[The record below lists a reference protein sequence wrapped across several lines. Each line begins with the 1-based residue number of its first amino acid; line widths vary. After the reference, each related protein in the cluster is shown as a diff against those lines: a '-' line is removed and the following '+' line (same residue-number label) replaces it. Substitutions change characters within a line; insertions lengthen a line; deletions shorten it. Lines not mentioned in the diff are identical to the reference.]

1 MIIRVFADDLT
12 GAAELAGICKEH
24 ALNTLLTVVP
34 TASNHAEAIVYCTDS
49 RSMELSAALKTTQQF
64 LEPISIAKEEMVYKK
79 TDSVLRGHVV
89 EELLLQMKQLG
100 YQRVLFIPENPSM
113 GRIIRN
119 GQYYVNGQLL
129 SETAFAHDPEFPRKT
144 ADVLAMLAGHGADIH
159 VLQCGDA
166 LPEKGIIVGEATSLE
181 DLEQWASRIDTGMML
196 AGGGDFF
203 QAILQQRLGS
213 PTPTLISPPQQPLLY
228 ISGTSFQASVSFIQ
242 SVAHESGL
250 VHYIDADVLEGKSLQ
265 TWLGNCASSLE
276 KSQKA
281 VVAFHPSLQGQ
292 TLYSA
297 LFLRKKMASIISEL
311 LSMTAIK
318 EIMVE
323 GGSTAMAILYELDLP
338 YWVPDA
344 VFRRGV
350 VRMQDAH
357 QQYAITLKPGSYSL
371 PDFIHSLFLINHH

>member
-1 MIIRVFADDLT
+1 MIRVFADDLT

-24 ALNTLLTVVP
+24 ALDTLLTVVP
-34 TASNHAEAIVYCTDS
+34 TAANHAEAVVYCTDS
-49 RSMELSAALKTTQQF
+49 RSMDLAAALNITEQF

-113 GRIIRN
+113 GRIISK
-119 GQYYVNGQLL
+119 GQYFINGQLL

-144 ADVLAMLAGHGADIH
+144 ADVVDMLAGHGADIQ
-159 VLQCGDA
+159 VLQCADE
-166 LPEKGIIVGEATSLE
+166 LPEMGIIVGEASCIE
-181 DLEQWASRIDTGMML
+181 DLEKWASKIDQDMML

-203 QAILQQRLGS
+203 QAILQQRFGN
-213 PTPTLISPPQQPLLY
+213 PTPTLISPPQQPFLY

-242 SVAHESGL
+242 SLAGENGI

-265 TWLGNCASSLE
+265 TWLGNCARALE
-276 KSQKA
+276 ENQKA

-292 TLYSA
+292 ALYSA
-297 LFLRKKMASIISEL
+297 LFLRKKMASIISAL
-311 LSMTAIK
+311 LSMTTIR
-318 EIMVE
+318 EIMIE
-323 GGSTAMAILYELDLP
+323 GGSTAMAILDELNLP

-357 QQYAITLKPGSYSL
+357 QQYAITLKPGSYPL
-371 PDFIHSLFLINHH
+371 PGFITSLFPINHQ

>member
-1 MIIRVFADDLT
+1 MIRVFADDLT

-24 ALNTLLTVVP
+24 ALDTLLTVVP
-34 TASNHAEAIVYCTDS
+34 TAANHAEAVVYCTDS
-49 RSMELSAALKTTQQF
+49 RSMELAAALNITEQF

-89 EELLLQMKQLG
+89 EELLLQMQQLG

-113 GRIIRN
+113 GRIISK
-119 GQYYVNGQLL
+119 GQYFVNGQLL

-144 ADVLAMLAGHGADIH
+144 ADVVDMLAGHGADIH
-159 VLQCGDA
+159 VLQCDDE
-166 LPEKGIIVGEATSLE
+166 LPETGIIVGEASCLE
-181 DLEQWASRIDTGMML
+181 DLEKWASKIDQDMML

-203 QAILQQRLGS
+203 QAILQQRFGN
-213 PTPTLISPPQQPLLY
+213 PTPTLISPPQQPFLY

-242 SVAHESGL
+242 SLASQSDM

-265 TWLGNCASSLE
+265 TWLGNCARALE
-276 KSQKA
+276 ENQKA

-292 TLYSA
+292 ALYSA
-297 LFLRKKMASIISEL
+297 LFLRKKMASIINVL
-311 LSMTAIK
+311 LSMTSIK
-318 EIMVE
+318 EIMIE
-323 GGSTAMAILYELDLP
+323 GGSTAMAILDELNLP

-357 QQYAITLKPGSYSL
+357 QQYAITLKPGSYPL
-371 PDFIHSLFLINHH
+371 PDFITALFPINHQ